1 MASVGIRELK
11 QRTSE
16 VVRRVRDR
24 GEPVDVTFRGQVVA
38 RLVPVNRRP
47 RTRTRAAAAVWAEI
61 DELAQEISAR
71 WPEGVSAAD
80 AVAEQRRG

>member
-1 MASVGIRELK
+1 MPAVGIRELK

-24 GEPVDVTFRGQVVA
+24 GEPVDVTFRGEVVA
-38 RLVPVNRRP
+38 RLVPVGRRG
-47 RTRTRAAAAVWAEI
+47 RTRSHRTAAVWAEI
-61 DELAQEISAR
+61 DRLAEEISAR
-71 WPEGVSAAD
+71 WPKGVTAAD